1 MKADALFRFASKT
14 IITGFA
20 ACCAALMQEQT
31 AWATPTVVGLWRFNE
46 GSGVTISDSSGLG
59 NNGTLQGDNG
69 NLPIWTNGQSGFGS
83 ALLFTNDGVNH
94 TYVNVL
100 GSPSL
105 MIGQTATN
113 AWTITAWA
121 YENSDGSGDFAA
133 TYGRIMVIDDGYAFQ
148 LESGAVGDGELYTW
162 SEDNL
167 SWQIG
172 WAAYGNVTPLL
183 DQWEHW
189 AVVYDGTNLSV
200 YRNGNQGPS
209 AGTASL
215 AVTAAL
221 GYVGYQGA
229 ILIGSELDDTADRN
243 WNGMLD
249 DVAVF
254 AGALTQDQID
264 TVMSGDFSAFI
275 GGPAGIVSQPQ
286 SVTAKAGTIA
296 SFSVGAYGAQPLS
309 YQWFLNQTNLVTN
322 GVNATLTLNNLLL
335 NQAGA
340 YSVVVSNASGVVTSQ
355 PAVLTIYP
363 GNLVGLW
370 RFNQGSGTTALDS
383 SGLGNNG
390 TLVGSNGV
398 VPVWTNGQ
406 SGFGSSVLFTNDGAD
421 YDYVGIAG
429 NDSLQIGQTATN
441 GWTITA
447 WAYEDSEGTGDF
459 VATYGRILVIDD
471 GTALQLESGASGDA
485 EFYVWSRANPAWQ
498 LGWSAYPAV
507 TPLLDQWEHVAVVYD
522 GTNIT
527 LYLNGN
533 QGPKGGVAS
542 QPITAAVGYPQYEGS
557 ILIGSEL
564 AQPASRNWNGMLDDV
579 AVFNVALSQAQIQA
593 VMAGDFSA
601 FISPPPL
608 SISVTAGQVSVSWPV
623 TAPTF
628 QVQSTTN
635 LSGAVWSSVATT
647 PTLSGNT
654 LTVTLPGSAT
664 TEYFRLV
671 GP

>member
-355 PAVLTIYP
+355 PAVLTI
-363 GNLVGLW
+363 
-370 RFNQGSGTTALDS
+370 
-383 SGLGNNG
+383 
-390 TLVGSNGV
+390 
-398 VPVWTNGQ
+398 
-406 SGFGSSVLFTNDGAD
+406 
-421 YDYVGIAG
+421 
-429 NDSLQIGQTATN
+429 
-441 GWTITA
+441 
-447 WAYEDSEGTGDF
+447 
-459 VATYGRILVIDD
+459 
-471 GTALQLESGASGDA
+471 
-485 EFYVWSRANPAWQ
+485 
-498 LGWSAYPAV
+498 
-507 TPLLDQWEHVAVVYD
+507 
-522 GTNIT
+522 
-527 LYLNGN
+527 
-533 QGPKGGVAS
+533 
-542 QPITAAVGYPQYEGS
+542 
-557 ILIGSEL
+557 
-564 AQPASRNWNGMLDDV
+564 
-579 AVFNVALSQAQIQA
+579 
-593 VMAGDFSA
+593 
-601 FISPPPL
+601 
-608 SISVTAGQVSVSWPV
+608 
-623 TAPTF
+623 
-628 QVQSTTN
+628 
-635 LSGAVWSSVATT
+635 
-647 PTLSGNT
+647 
-654 LTVTLPGSAT
+654 
-664 TEYFRLV
+664 
-671 GP
+671 